1 MNESTYFDLF
11 LNKYELERPLTVE
24 NRESG
29 MNNTTRIVAAG
40 DGRKYVLRI
49 YNNHQDSNIVR
60 LEHEVLKELSA
71 RPLPFRI
78 PVPLPNKLGD
88 TVSVAEDGKVSAL
101 FRYIEGKRPSA
112 QVEAHIRALGKAAGE
127 LTAALGQIRPD
138 SKPLYSPYFLLESTY
153 EGMDCDAFTGLA
165 ERSEALAARRGSL
178 LALQRE
184 REALQA
190 STEGIRHLPQQWIH
204 GDIVFNNTVAQEDVI
219 VGVLDFEFCTV
230 DARAMELA
238 VIAADLVRT
247 EHQAST
253 SVRRIK
259 LLLDGYGGAFRL
271 TDEELAALPTLMK
284 LRQLDVAL
292 HFACRYRDGLDGEE
306 VLAGIIDQSAH
317 CCNWVDHY
325 WKDVVV

>member
-190 STEGIRHLPQQWIH
+190 STEGIGICRSSGFMAILYSIIRLRRRMLLSECSISSFAPLM
-204 GDIVFNNTVAQEDVI
+204 QERWSWLSSRPI
-219 VGVLDFEFCTV
+219 LSAPSTRLL
-230 DARAMELA
+230 RA
-238 VIAADLVRT
+238 
-247 EHQAST
+247 S
-253 SVRRIK
+253 
-259 LLLDGYGGAFRL
+259 GGL
-271 TDEELAALPTLMK
+271 SCCWTGMAALS
-284 LRQLDVAL
+284 
-292 HFACRYRDGLDGEE
+292 G
-306 VLAGIIDQSAH
+306 
-317 CCNWVDHY
+317 
-325 WKDVVV
+325 